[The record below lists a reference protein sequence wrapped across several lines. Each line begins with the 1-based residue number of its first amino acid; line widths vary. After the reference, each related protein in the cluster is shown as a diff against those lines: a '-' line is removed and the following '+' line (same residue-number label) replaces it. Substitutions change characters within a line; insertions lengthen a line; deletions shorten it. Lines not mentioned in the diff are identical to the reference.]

1 MRKLQQFWGQEIT
14 FFDVFIRQAHPGPEV
29 PPYRTFADKMADARR
44 YTQQHGIE
52 YTVLVDH
59 LDGSVHQ
66 AHGGM
71 ADPAYLIDAD
81 GRVAFYNMWTHVPTL
96 HRAMRALTEQ
106 GNRGVVLGG
115 ISRAIRPLAA
125 ITDGWPAIQRGLP
138 QSAAELEAAV
148 PTLAS
153 GPFVGYQLRPLL
165 APIGLRATPL
175 PIPARMALVAAAV
188 AVVTVVSRRRRRRRL
203 H

>member
-14 FFDVFIRQAHPGPEV
+14 FFDVLIRQAHPGPAAR
-29 PPYRTFADKMADARR
+29 PYRMFADKMADAKR
-44 YTQQHGIE
+44 YKQQHDIE

-66 AHGGM
+66 NYGGM

-96 HRAMRALTEQ
+96 HRAIRALTRQ
-106 GNRGVVLGG
+106 DNRGVVLGG

-125 ITDGWPAIQRGLP
+125 IIDGWPAIQRGLP
-138 QSAAELEAAV
+138 QSAVELEAAV
-148 PTLAS
+148 PTMAS
-153 GPFVGYQLRPLL
+153 APFVGYQLRPLL

-175 PIPARMALVAAAV
+175 PIQARMALIAAAV
-188 AVVTVVSRRRRRRRL
+188 AAVVVVGRRRRRL
-203 H
+203 S